1 MSKIGLESGL
11 FLNPLHSCQKRTMP
25 IYNVKAKIWEPFLRN
40 TKIGKMKWKIL
51 PWDCNLSME
60 PSLNLIPKI
69 KWPCNPWKY
78 LPNLE
83 LEEMHSNEFSGNY
96 LCRYFRKSKFITKK
110 SEIKKEYGSYFPK

>member
-1 MSKIGLESGL
+1 
-11 FLNPLHSCQKRTMP
+11 
-25 IYNVKAKIWEPFLRN
+25 
-40 TKIGKMKWKIL
+40 
-51 PWDCNLSME
+51 ME

-110 SEIKKEYGSYFPK
+110 SEIKASIIVFALAYKSYQTGLFDLI